1 MVEKSIVAG
10 KGPIVMELAAG
21 ETYYWCRCGRS
32 KDQPLCDGSH
42 AGTGLEPLAYT
53 PSGAMKARF
62 CACKQTSKPPFCD
75 GSHLDL
81 K

>member
-1 MVEKSIVAG
+1 MVEKPIVAG
-10 KGPIVMELAAG
+10 KGPIVMELTAG

-32 KDQPLCDGSH
+32 KTQPLCDGSH
-42 AGTGLEPLAYT
+42 AGTGLTPMAYT
-53 PSGAMKARF
+53 PSGAMKVRF

-75 GSHLDL
+75 GAHLDL